1 MLNIWTRAGR
11 VKSGLFRTEG
21 KNIGEV
27 AIERK
32 LYDMARE
39 YSKQE
44 CLDVGAGEDK
54 SDRFSTLDIR
64 PEFNPDYLGDLKCLF
79 APGYTE
85 RIKEYP
91 SLMTVP
97 ENEIMVLKLQHVVE
111 HIEWIYQE
119 FLFEWAMKV
128 LAPGGMIYIATPN
141 LAYAVGVYADNRKRQ
156 QQGKP
161 LSYPI
166 SEHTYL
172 KPGVKHDL
180 QRWFNFK
187 LFSGCS
193 PGDTHHSAFD
203 RLWLY
208 EYLTLYEFEN
218 ISIHDGATLKAIAFK
233 PGLKQISVE
242 EAINRVVNP

>member
-1 MLNIWTRAGR
+1 MLNLRTRAGR
-11 VKSGLFRTEG
+11 VKNSFSRSNG
-21 KNIGEV
+21 KNISEG

-32 LYDMARE
+32 LHDMVHK
-39 YSKQE
+39 YSKHE
-44 CLDVGAGEDK
+44 CLDVGAGTDK
-54 SDRFSTLDIR
+54 NEFFSTLDIR
-64 PEFNPDYLGDLKCLF
+64 EEFNPDYLGDLRCLF

-85 RIKEYP
+85 NIGDYP
-91 SLMTVP
+91 SLMNIP
-97 ENEIMVLKLQHVVE
+97 ENEVMVLKLQHVIE

-128 LAPGGMIYIATPN
+128 LAPGGMIYISTPN
-141 LAYAVGVYADNRKRQ
+141 LAYAVGVYVKNRKRQ
-156 QQGKP
+156 KQGKP

-172 KPGVKHDL
+172 KPGVSHDL

-187 LFSGCS
+187 TFSGCS

-208 EYLTLYEFEN
+208 EYLTLHGFEN

-233 PGLKQISVE
+233 PGLSQFNAE
-242 EAINRVVNP
+242 EAVNRVVNP